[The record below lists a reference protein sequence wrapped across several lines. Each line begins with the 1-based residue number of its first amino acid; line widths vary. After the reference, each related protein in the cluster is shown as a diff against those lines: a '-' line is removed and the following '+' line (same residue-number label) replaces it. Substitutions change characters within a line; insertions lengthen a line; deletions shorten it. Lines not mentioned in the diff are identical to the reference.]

1 MPAHPWT
8 TPADVKAHAEKL
20 HRQGKLAALVMQG
33 LAHDP
38 VRVPLKKPSRQ
49 DLERDLGPVQ
59 AWVKALRRVPYL
71 VVQDKTHKTRLM
83 GEQTL
88 PHAAEFP
95 DACAAAR
102 TVGSDCVRQLERA
115 ARLAA
120 ATDEVAPL
128 VAEWMR
134 AHPTKVLAVAD
145 DWEGILA
152 VHLWLRAHPRSGMY
166 ARQLTLPGVHSKFVE
181 RHARLLLDLK
191 VEAGEQDEE
200 ATGAP
205 LAQLG
210 FRVKPQRVRIRPLG
224 NKLPGLEALAT
235 ADVTLEA
242 DALEAL
248 GVRVGRVVIV
258 ENEIT
263 YLSLPDLPDTV
274 ALFGAGYGADAVRG
288 LTFVRDARVTYWGDL
303 DTHGLAILD
312 ELRAV
317 LPHAESV
324 LMDLGALDRYRELAT
339 REPKQATR
347 RPTRLTPDELAAY
360 DALQDGTF
368 GDQLR
373 IEQERLPLPTW
384 KPVSHH

>member
-1 MPAHPWT
+1 
-8 TPADVKAHAEKL
+8 
-20 HRQGKLAALVMQG
+20 MQG
-33 LAHDP
+33 VTDDP
-38 VRVPLKKPSRQ
+38 VRMPLKKPSRQ
-49 DLERDLGPVQ
+49 DLEQDLGQVQ
-59 AWVKALRRVPYL
+59 AWVKSLRRIPHLMVR
-71 VVQDKTHKTRLM
+71 DKTHKTRLM

-88 PHAAEFP
+88 PHSAAFP
-95 DACAAAR
+95 TVWDAAR
-102 TVGSDCVRQLERA
+102 VVGPDCIRQLKQV

-120 ATDEVAPL
+120 VTDEVAPL
-128 VAEWMR
+128 IAVWMQVH
-134 AHPTKVLAVAD
+134 ASKVLAVAD

-152 VHLWLRAHPRSGMY
+152 VHLWLRDHPCEGIY

-181 RHARLLLDLK
+181 RHARLL
-191 VEAGEQDEE
+191 VELQAEVGELDEE
-200 ATGAP
+200 ATGPP
-205 LAQLG
+205 LAKLG
-210 FRVKPQRVRIRPLG
+210 FRLKLQRVRIRPLG
-224 NKLPGLEALAT
+224 NKLAGLEALAT
-235 ADVTLEA
+235 ADVTLGAAE
-242 DALEAL
+242 LEAL

-263 YLSLPDLPDTV
+263 YLSIPDLPDTV

-312 ELRAV
+312 ELRAY

-324 LMDLGALDRYRELAT
+324 LMDLGALERYRGLAT

-347 RPTRLTPDELAAY
+347 RPTRLTPAELAAY

-384 KPVSHH
+384 